1 MWVHVRTEEEEQGSS
16 SALQTKA
23 FWKEEKEEIQKQ
35 RRAISSVG
43 DVCFCEWY
51 EAKIPAAALNL
62 GVPLRL
68 SLFEPHV
75 CLIWS
80 HIYAQS
86 SCCLFLIRSVWLNR
100 SSCFRW
106 TTSAHCRLHHWQRNK
121 VSPSFSFFFL
131 FLLFCLYPS
140 SLFSPCCI
148 PIFWLLYKCHAPPSS
163 FHLLWLRPR
172 ERNGKKRPETRQM
185 RRDRWG
191 TVEMAT
197 DMVWA

>member
-106 TTSAHCRLHHWQRNK
+106 TTLCPL
-121 VSPSFSFFFL
+121 SPPPLAKEQGQSVFFFFLSFSSLLSLSLFSFF
-131 FLLFCLYPS
+131 P
-140 SLFSPCCI
+140 
-148 PIFWLLYKCHAPPSS
+148 LLYSYILAP
-163 FHLLWLRPR
+163 L
-172 ERNGKKRPETRQM
+172 
-185 RRDRWG
+185 
-191 TVEMAT
+191 
-197 DMVWA
+197 